1 MPKWKNQFENNGRKK
16 AGHGSKEKVTYS
28 GVYDKSGRLTIE
40 PTGKI
45 NAYEEIQTHRDSV
58 DIHSIMRRYANG
70 EVDVLSRVQGFYGDV
85 SGLPTDYAAV
95 LNAVARGQALF
106 ESLSVDVRAKFGHNF
121 DQFMTALCDG
131 SIVKLLGGS
140 SPADP
145 APSPVIPDF
154 SPAQKGDE

>member
-1 MPKWKNQFENNGRKK
+1 MPKWKNQFENNGRMK

-70 EVDVLSRVQGFYGDV
+70 EVDALSRVQGFYGDV
-85 SGLPTDYAAV
+85 SGLPTDYAQV
-95 LNAVARGQALF
+95 LNAVSRGRDLF
-106 ESLSVDVRAKFGHNF
+106 DSLAVDVRAKFGHNF

-131 SIVKLLGGS
+131 SIVELLGGS

-145 APSPVIPDF
+145 SL
-154 SPAQKGDE
+154 SPAIPPADPAPKGE